1 MDTRV
6 DMSIFRE
13 YDIRG
18 IYSENL
24 TQEVV
29 RGIGFLLGERL
40 KASGGDKIAIGYD
53 ARVHSP
59 TLYEWLKEG
68 FISSGVEVYFMGMIP
83 TPVAYFATFASEQI
97 ISQNLTSS
105 IMITGSHNPPQYN
118 GFKITID
125 RKPFYGEDI
134 KSLGQELASKINS
147 KQGLASTDSTK
158 AKNVEHSSDLEAKEL
173 NALQKYEDFLV
184 EHFAKLKNFPYEVV
198 FDYGNGV
205 GALGLQNVLNRLNI
219 KHKSLY
225 ETPDGTFPNHHPDPS
240 EEKNL
245 ADITKY
251 MKEHKTPIGIAF
263 DGDAD
268 RIALM
273 TQNHLYKGDEMAI
286 LFARE
291 IAKSSP
297 NPIIIGEVKCSSL
310 MYDEINALGKA
321 IMYKTG
327 HSNLKVKL
335 KELNAQM
342 AAEMSGHLFFND
354 RYFGY
359 DDALYAALRALELFL
374 DSTPSEI
381 ESSIEA
387 LPKMYSTDEEKI
399 STTEEEKFIK
409 IENLKNRLEAI
420 ARDSRDI
427 TIHTESHR
435 KFPRICEIIS
445 IDGVRVVFE
454 NGWGL
459 VRASNTT
466 PVLVTR
472 FEAKS
477 REELEQYQN
486 AIFSVL
492 KEC

>member
-1 MDTRV
+1 MSAKV
-6 DMSIFRE
+6 DMNMFRE

-18 IYSENL
+18 IFGENL
-24 TQEVV
+24 SQEVV
-29 RGIGFLLGERL
+29 QGIGVMLG
-40 KASGGDKIAIGYD
+40 KYIKTNGGESVAIGYD
-53 ARVHSP
+53 ARTHSP
-59 TLYEWLKEG
+59 ILYEWLKDG
-68 FISSGVEVYFMGMIP
+68 FIQSKIKVYFMGMIP
-83 TPVAYFATFASEQI
+83 TPVAYFATFASEKFANANI
-97 ISQNLTSS
+97 TSS
-105 IMITGSHNPPQYN
+105 VMITGSHNPPQYN

-125 RKPFYGEDI
+125 KKPFYGEDI
-134 KSLGQELASKINS
+134 KKIGQELANNI
-147 KQGLASTDSTK
+147 DSMDFGTQSEK
-158 AKNVEHSSDLEAKEL
+158 AQNLD
-173 NALQKYEDFLV
+173 ALKSYEDFLV
-184 EHFAKLKNFPYEVV
+184 EHFARLKDFPYQIVL
-198 FDYGNGV
+198 DYGNGV
-205 GALGLQNVLNRLNI
+205 GALGLENVLKRLNI
-219 KHKSLY
+219 KHTSLY
-225 ETPDGTFPNHHPDPS
+225 ENPDGTFPNHHPDPS
-240 EEKNL
+240 EKKNL
-245 ADITKY
+245 TDILKY
-251 MKEHKTPIGIAF
+251 MGEHKTPIGIAF

-286 LFARE
+286 LFARN
-291 IAKSSP
+291 IAKTTP
-297 NPIIIGEVKCSSL
+297 NPTIIGEVKCSQI
-310 MYDEINALGKA
+310 MYDEINSFGRA

-335 KELNAQM
+335 KELDAQM

-374 DSTPSEI
+374 DSTPSEV
-381 ESSIEA
+381 ESSILS
-387 LPKMYSTDEEKI
+387 LPKLYSTDEEKI
-399 STTEEEKFIK
+399 STTEEAKFTQIA
-409 IENLKNRLEAI
+409 NLKERLSAI

-435 KFPRICEIIS
+435 KFPRICEIID

-477 REELEQYQN
+477 KEELEQYKN

-492 KEC
+492 RGC